1 MRINHILVKAEVKK
15 VKPNIYAV
23 IIKDDYDRAML
34 FCRYQEFYES
44 PFKEIRNKFFTLE
57 TLMRV
62 YTKKNKKQY
71 FTYPGD
77 WVGYNIPSD
86 SLYSACEKFDTSL
99 SSYDYIMRDIIY
111 FCERNSNGKPF
122 YLIGVDKFK
131 SGTMDH
137 EIAHGLYH
145 TNEKYKTSVD
155 RLISEI
161 PKKEYNLAKREL
173 LKMGYVNEKR
183 IIDDEIQAFFSTG
196 LVKGLS
202 ISTFKIRA
210 KKFSS
215 NFKSFM

>member
-1 MRINHILVKAEVKK
+1 MKLNYSLVKGEIKK

-57 TLMRV
+57 TLMKI
-62 YTKKNKKQY
+62 YTKKNKKQC
-71 FTYPGD
+71 FTYPSD

-86 SLYSACEKFDTSL
+86 VLYSACEKFDTSL
-99 SSYDYIMRDIIY
+99 SVYDYIMRDIIY
-111 FCERNSNGKPF
+111 FCEKNSNGKSF
-122 YLIGVDKFK
+122 YLIGVDKLK

-145 TNEKYKTSVD
+145 TNQIYKASVD

-161 PKKEYNLAKREL
+161 PKNDYKLIKKKLVEIGYNNDKSL
-173 LKMGYVNEKR
+173 
-183 IIDDEIQAFFSTG
+183 IDDEIQAFFSTG
-196 LVKGLS
+196 LLEQLDTS
-202 ISTFKIRA
+202 QNRSLT
-210 KKFSS
+210 KKFIK
-215 NFKSFM
+215 NFNTFM